1 MISIISKHHETIV
14 ILQHGLIIIDSIKF
28 FSSFV
33 FFWSPLQ
40 KGDLIFY
47 ITPFLEINRIMILYK
62 ILDRP

>member
-14 ILQHGLIIIDSIKF
+14 ILRHGLIIIDSIKF

-40 KGDLIFY
+40 KGDLIF
-47 ITPFLEINRIMILYK
+47 LYFPIFK
-62 ILDRP
+62 NQ

>member
-14 ILQHGLIIIDSIKF
+14 ILRHGLIIIDSIKF

-40 KGDLIFY
+40 KGDLIF
-47 ITPFLEINRIMILYK
+47 LYYP
-62 ILDRP
+62 IFRNQ